1 MFGMDR
7 NNDKN
12 NVRRGQD
19 PAPYDMEKD
28 PAPYDMEK
36 DTVPQNAGRAP
47 APRGY
52 FQSLLS
58 KPRKAVSGI
67 VFTGA
72 IVAMLLM
79 SLVFSLTVAV
89 VGVALEM
96 SVEDVMQTEAY
107 KYCAYLL
114 YQIALA
120 AIVAVYMKVYRERPR
135 AFGWRG
141 THWRF
146 FLIGLALACG
156 LLFSLNWLNEYV
168 IKFFGL
174 IGYEAPASSLP
185 SVQGFGLA
193 GVLLVVA
200 VLPAVFEET
209 VFRGIVLEG
218 IKDVGTVAAC
228 LLGGLLFSVFHQ
240 SPAQTAY
247 QFVCGAAYTLLA
259 IRAGSLLP
267 AAMMHFVNNA
277 LIVLD
282 VRFGFLSGV
291 TGGGA
296 AALYAVSGV
305 CLAAALAWLIFLEKD
320 GGKGGPRFPKKG
332 TKEKAAAE
340 MGEAAAQGGAKPKG
354 AVKPFLLAALP
365 GLILCAVL
373 WIYNFIGGLG

>member
-12 NVRRGQD
+12 NVRRGQA

-28 PAPYDMEK
+28 PAPYDAENGP
-36 DTVPQNAGRAP
+36 VPQNAGRAP

-96 SVEDVMQTEAY
+96 SVEDVMQTEVY

-156 LLFSLNWLNEYV
+156 LLFSLNWLNDYV

-185 SVQGFGLA
+185 SVQGFGLFA
-193 GVLLVVA
+193 LLGQA
-200 VLPAVFEET
+200 FLQLLPLLGQAFVEVSFL
-209 VFRGIVLEG
+209 FGQ
-218 IKDVGTVAAC
+218 AFFC
-228 LLGGLLFSVFHQ
+228 LLSGCLQPFVGDGSFAGDAFFGGSVQQLF
-240 SPAQTAY
+240 
-247 QFVCGAAYTLLA
+247 TL
-259 IRAGSLLP
+259 AG
-267 AAMMHFVNNA
+267 
-277 LIVLD
+277 
-282 VRFGFLSGV
+282 GFEL
-291 TGGGA
+291 
-296 AALYAVSGV
+296 
-305 CLAAALAWLIFLEKD
+305 CLD
-320 GGKGGPRFPKKG
+320 GGRFP
-332 TKEKAAAE
+332 
-340 MGEAAAQGGAKPKG
+340 
-354 AVKPFLLAALP
+354 
-365 GLILCAVL
+365 
-373 WIYNFIGGLG
+373 